1 MEDEVIRHDTNKQ
14 QKRYGPQ
21 PGTPAGKS
29 TIGAYPEVMSEEV
42 TLELV
47 SKGRSIA
54 RYGDG
59 EMNLAMGGSGISQR
73 ETSAEMRAEL
83 VRILAEPSDCLVGI
97 PNVFSH
103 TPRKS
108 SWLKYATTHIVKY
121 FPQPKYASS
130 FITRPDSAPWIDTPW
145 FWETM
150 RGLWRNKEVTLVYG
164 GPTSKSLQ
172 PEWLMTDGALS
183 VRPVEGKRT
192 NAYMGI
198 DEIEEKVGKP
208 NHPVLICLGPTA
220 TCLAHRLAK
229 KGVWALD
236 LGHVG
241 MFIKSTGAF
250 KHEVDDLSTP
260 EYREV
265 LKATHEKYKDGKRPW
280 GSSAWRFIPQILKFY
295 AEIDGNTL
303 LDYGCGA
310 RTLQLQLKKLD
321 PPKRVMNYDPGLP
334 GMEQMPKPCDLVV
347 CTEVLEHVEPAK
359 LINVLSH
366 INSLALKGVFLTI
379 TCSEAG
385 EILTDG
391 RNAHLIVESPGWW
404 LQKLG
409 GWTNWTIKHHE
420 VTDKKKHLLVWL
432 VMNK

>member
-172 PEWLMTDGALS
+172 P
-183 VRPVEGKRT
+183 
-192 NAYMGI
+192 
-198 DEIEEKVGKP
+198 
-208 NHPVLICLGPTA
+208 
-220 TCLAHRLAK
+220 
-229 KGVWALD
+229 
-236 LGHVG
+236 
-241 MFIKSTGAF
+241 
-250 KHEVDDLSTP
+250 
-260 EYREV
+260 
-265 LKATHEKYKDGKRPW
+265 
-280 GSSAWRFIPQILKFY
+280 
-295 AEIDGNTL
+295 
-303 LDYGCGA
+303 
-310 RTLQLQLKKLD
+310 
-321 PPKRVMNYDPGLP
+321 
-334 GMEQMPKPCDLVV
+334 
-347 CTEVLEHVEPAK
+347 
-359 LINVLSH
+359 
-366 INSLALKGVFLTI
+366 
-379 TCSEAG
+379 
-385 EILTDG
+385 
-391 RNAHLIVESPGWW
+391 
-404 LQKLG
+404 
-409 GWTNWTIKHHE
+409 
-420 VTDKKKHLLVWL
+420 
-432 VMNK
+432 